1 MCWIK
6 YKIEVDQTWW
16 FSVSKPKKM
25 SDVCPIFAACHVE
38 FETENDQTWLFSL
51 CKPKNVRK
59 SHFCC
64 VPNSVRVKEW
74 SKLTIFTLKTW
85 NWIYEVCHIFVG
97 CRIECEV
104 ENQTKAAFFYSVKP
118 KKCTIYVTF
127 LLRAERE
134 CEIKNDQS

>member
-1 MCWIK
+1 MRIGLLQNRLLFNTEIIFITGICRNSRACWIE
-6 YKIEVDQTWW
+6 YKIDIDQTRR
-16 FSVSKPKKM
+16 FLVSKPKKM
-25 SDVCPIFAACHVE
+25 SEVCLIFAACRVE

-85 NWIYEVCHIFVG
+85 NWIYDVCHIFVG
-97 CRIECEV
+97 CQIECEV
-104 ENQTKAAFFYSVKP
+104 E
-118 KKCTIYVTF
+118 
-127 LLRAERE
+127 
-134 CEIKNDQS
+134 